1 MWRLL
6 ILLILFGSTVCLV
19 DFMRPAGD
27 DPAAVASRSPASG
40 LARPVIHIRD
50 VPGHI
55 YRRLAE
61 QAEREHRS
69 LAQQTLAV
77 LARGLEVGMDA
88 KARRK
93 KVLEAIAGMDHSQT
107 KKLRDPVR
115 LIRED
120 RNR

>member
-1 MWRLL
+1 MAMIQVRN
-6 ILLILFGSTVCLV
+6 V
-19 DFMRPAGD
+19 P
-27 DPAAVASRSPASG
+27 DP
-40 LARPVIHIRD
+40 
-50 VPGHI
+50 I

-77 LARGLEVGMDA
+77 LSRGLGVEMDA
-88 KARRK
+88 KARRR
-93 KVLEAIAGMDHSQT
+93 KVLQAIAGMDHSPT
-107 KKLRDPVR
+107 KKLRAPAR

>member
-1 MWRLL
+1 M
-6 ILLILFGSTVCLV
+6 
-19 DFMRPAGD
+19 A
-27 DPAAVASRSPASG
+27 
-40 LARPVIHIRD
+40 VIHIRD

-77 LARGLEVGMDA
+77 LARGLRVEMDA
-88 KARRK
+88 KTRRK

>member
-1 MWRLL
+1 MAM
-6 ILLILFGSTVCLV
+6 IQV
-19 DFMRPAGD
+19 
-27 DPAAVASRSPASG
+27 
-40 LARPVIHIRD
+40 RD

-61 QAEREHRS
+61 QASREHRS

-77 LARGLEVGMDA
+77 LSRGLGVEMDA

-93 KVLEAIAGMDHSQT
+93 KVFEAIASMDYSQT

-115 LIRED
+115 LIRKD

>member
-1 MWRLL
+1 MAM
-6 ILLILFGSTVCLV
+6 IQV
-19 DFMRPAGD
+19 
-27 DPAAVASRSPASG
+27 
-40 LARPVIHIRD
+40 RD

-61 QAEREHRS
+61 QAEQEHRS

-77 LARGLEVGMDA
+77 LSRGLGVEMDA

-93 KVLEAIAGMDHSQT
+93 KVLEAIAGMDHSPT
-107 KKLRDPVR
+107 KKLRDPAC

-120 RNR
+120 RDR

>member
-1 MWRLL
+1 MVRRDLKEKQAFAVL
-6 ILLILFGSTVCLV
+6 RQ
-19 DFMRPAGD
+19 RPFQAPPECTRRGR
-27 DPAAVASRSPASG
+27 AMMHAHCRKTHHRVR
-40 LARPVIHIRD
+40 IRD
-50 VPGHI
+50 IPGHI

-77 LARGLEVGMDA
+77 LSRGLGVEMDA
-88 KARRK
+88 KARRR
-93 KVLEAIAGMDHSQT
+93 KVLQAIAGMDHSPT
-107 KKLRDPVR
+107 KKLRAPAR

>member
-1 MWRLL
+1 MIQVSR
-6 ILLILFGSTVCLV
+6 
-19 DFMRPAGD
+19 RP
-27 DPAAVASRSPASG
+27 R
-40 LARPVIHIRD
+40 
-50 VPGHI
+50 HI

-77 LARGLEVGMDA
+77 LSRGLGVEMDA

-93 KVLEAIAGMDHSQT
+93 KVLRGHRGHGSFANEE
-107 KKLRDPVR
+107 LRDAAR

>member
-1 MWRLL
+1 MAM
-6 ILLILFGSTVCLV
+6 IQ
-19 DFMRPAGD
+19 
-27 DPAAVASRSPASG
+27 
-40 LARPVIHIRD
+40 IRG

-55 YRRLAE
+55 YRRLTE
-61 QAEREHRS
+61 QAGREHRS
-69 LAQQTLAV
+69 LAQQTLVV
-77 LARGLEVGMDA
+77 LSRGLGVEMDA

-107 KKLRDPVR
+107 KKLRSPAR

>member
-1 MWRLL
+1 M
-6 ILLILFGSTVCLV
+6 T
-19 DFMRPAGD
+19 
-27 DPAAVASRSPASG
+27 
-40 LARPVIHIRD
+40 VIHIRG

-77 LARGLEVGMDA
+77 LLRGLEVGMEA

-93 KVLEAIAGMDHSQT
+93 KVMEAIAGMDHSQT
-107 KKLRDPVR
+107 KKLRDPAR

>member
-1 MWRLL
+1 M
-6 ILLILFGSTVCLV
+6 
-19 DFMRPAGD
+19 A
-27 DPAAVASRSPASG
+27 
-40 LARPVIHIRD
+40 VIHIRG

-55 YRRLAE
+55 YRRLTE
-61 QAEREHRS
+61 QAEPEHRS
-69 LAQQTLAV
+69 AAQQTLAV
-77 LARGLEVGMDA
+77 LSRGLGVEMDA

-107 KKLRDPVR
+107 KKLRDPAR

>member
-1 MWRLL
+1 MAM
-6 ILLILFGSTVCLV
+6 IQV
-19 DFMRPAGD
+19 
-27 DPAAVASRSPASG
+27 
-40 LARPVIHIRD
+40 RD
-50 VPGHI
+50 VPSHI
-55 YRRLAE
+55 YRRLTE

-77 LARGLEVGMDA
+77 LSRGLGVEMDA

-107 KKLRDPVR
+107 KKLRSPAR

>member
-1 MWRLL
+1 MAM
-6 ILLILFGSTVCLV
+6 IQV
-19 DFMRPAGD
+19 
-27 DPAAVASRSPASG
+27 
-40 LARPVIHIRD
+40 RD
-50 VPGHI
+50 VPDHI

-77 LARGLEVGMDA
+77 LSRGLGVEMDA

-93 KVLEAIAGMDHSQT
+93 KLLEAIAGMDHSQT
-107 KKLRDPVR
+107 EKLRDPAS

>member
-1 MWRLL
+1 MAM
-6 ILLILFGSTVCLV
+6 IQV
-19 DFMRPAGD
+19 
-27 DPAAVASRSPASG
+27 
-40 LARPVIHIRD
+40 RD
-50 VPGHI
+50 VPDHI

-77 LARGLEVGMDA
+77 LSRGLGVEMDA
-88 KARRK
+88 KDRRR

-107 KKLRDPVR
+107 KKLRDPAR

>member
-1 MWRLL
+1 M
-6 ILLILFGSTVCLV
+6 
-19 DFMRPAGD
+19 A
-27 DPAAVASRSPASG
+27 
-40 LARPVIHIRD
+40 VIHIRD

-61 QAEREHRS
+61 QAEREHRN

-77 LARGLEVGMDA
+77 LSRGLRVEVDA
-88 KARRK
+88 KARRE
-93 KVLEAIAGMDHSQT
+93 KVLGAIAGMDHPQT

-115 LIRED
+115 FIRED

>member
-1 MWRLL
+1 M
-6 ILLILFGSTVCLV
+6 
-19 DFMRPAGD
+19 
-27 DPAAVASRSPASG
+27 AV
-40 LARPVIHIRD
+40 VHIRG

-61 QAEREHRS
+61 EAEREHRS

-77 LARGLEVGMDA
+77 LSRGLGVEMDA
-88 KARRK
+88 KTRRK

-107 KKLRDPVR
+107 KRLGDPAR
-115 LIRED
+115 LIHED

>member
-1 MWRLL
+1 M
-6 ILLILFGSTVCLV
+6 
-19 DFMRPAGD
+19 A
-27 DPAAVASRSPASG
+27 
-40 LARPVIHIRD
+40 VIHIRD

-77 LARGLEVGMDA
+77 LARGLRVEMDA
-88 KARRK
+88 KTRRK

-107 KKLRDPVR
+107 KKLRDPAR

-120 RNR
+120 RSRRGWSCHG

>member
-1 MWRLL
+1 M
-6 ILLILFGSTVCLV
+6 
-19 DFMRPAGD
+19 
-27 DPAAVASRSPASG
+27 
-40 LARPVIHIRD
+40 IHIRG

-55 YRRLAE
+55 YRRLME
-61 QAEREHRS
+61 QTAREHRS

-77 LARGLEVGMDA
+77 LSRGLGVEMDA

-107 KKLRDPVR
+107 KKLRDPAR
-115 LIRED
+115 LIRQD

>member
-1 MWRLL
+1 MAM
-6 ILLILFGSTVCLV
+6 TQV
-19 DFMRPAGD
+19 
-27 DPAAVASRSPASG
+27 
-40 LARPVIHIRD
+40 RD
-50 VPGHI
+50 IPGHI

-77 LARGLEVGMDA
+77 LSRGLGVEMDA

-107 KKLRDPVR
+107 KKLRDPAG
-115 LIRED
+115 LIREN